1 MTSPYLDHSRPTR
14 KIVEE
19 LIIAREA
26 ELTKTISAAER
37 RRLERDLAFLR
48 EELARIDGQGAVFS
62 RRGPTQTEAAL
73 TVNPGGNPMEMDRLT
88 LFGSVAVMAMLVAVG
103 APTPNA
109 DLTTANH
116 TPFRGAFSL
125 V

>member
-1 MTSPYLDHSRPTR
+1 MTSPYLAHSRPTR

-48 EELARIDGQGAVFS
+48 EELAWIDGPRVIGC
-62 RRGPTQTEAAL
+62 
-73 TVNPGGNPMEMDRLT
+73 NPL
-88 LFGSVAVMAMLVAVG
+88 GS
-103 APTPNA
+103 PQ
-109 DLTTANH
+109 
-116 TPFRGAFSL
+116 R
-125 V
+125 